1 VAQQLDARRQ
11 QVGGTVARVTLEG
24 LVKHFGAEKVIDRV
38 DLEINEGEFLTLLG
52 PSGCGKTTTLRI
64 VAGFL
69 SPNSGR
75 VLFNGKDVTRVPTQS
90 RKLGMVFQDYAL
102 FPHLTV
108 ADNVAFA
115 LRTRGTPR
123 AEIERR
129 VKELLSLI
137 RLPALAHRY
146 PAELSGGQQ
155 QRVAIARAL
164 AHTPAVLLMDEP
176 LGALD
181 LKLREAMQDELHSIQ
196 RQLGITTIYVTHDQ
210 EEALSLSH
218 RIALMRGGRI
228 EQLGTPREIYSK
240 PSTPFC
246 AFFLGKVN
254 FLPGS
259 VAETAGDRYRVVVEG
274 NTLSCPINAQRGR
287 FERDARVVLGIRPE
301 DLSLDDTRP
310 AAGRNVL
317 RGRIQREKFI
327 GKIVQFDVEVGPTTV
342 VVDGS
347 ASQAKGVGANV
358 QLVWDAEKTHIYPFK
373 EDAEIG
379 IGRAADSR
387 PALAGMGTSSAES
400 LPRGSLALPEDGPP
414 YPKSI

>member
-1 VAQQLDARRQ
+1 M
-11 QVGGTVARVTLEG
+11 ARVTLEG
-24 LVKHFGAEKVIDRV
+24 LAKSFGAENVIDNI
-38 DLEINEGEFLTLLG
+38 DLEIKEGEFLTLLG

-108 ADNVAFA
+108 ADNVGFA
-115 LRTRGTPR
+115 LRTHGTPR
-123 AEIERR
+123 AQSEHR

-181 LKLREAMQDELHSIQ
+181 LKLREAMQDELHSLQ

-218 RIALMRGGRI
+218 RIAVMRGGSI

-240 PSTPFC
+240 PRTPFC

-254 FLPGS
+254 FLPGN
-259 VAETAGDRYRVVVEG
+259 VAERAGDRYRVIVGG
-274 NTLSCPINAQRGR
+274 NTLSCPIDAPHGP

-301 DLSLDDTRP
+301 HLSLDDAP
-310 AAGRNVL
+310 QPPGRNVL
-317 RGRIQREKFI
+317 RGRIKREKFI
-327 GKIVQFDVEVGPTTV
+327 GKIVQFDVEVGPATV

-347 ASQAKGVGANV
+347 PGQAKGVDANV
-358 QLVWDAEKTHIYPFK
+358 QLVWDAANTHIYPLN

-379 IGRAADSR
+379 IGRPADS
-387 PALAGMGTSSAES
+387 PAA
-400 LPRGSLALPEDGPP
+400 REDGSRG
-414 YPKSI
+414 PKSIQFGTPRTYPHQ

>member
-1 VAQQLDARRQ
+1 M
-11 QVGGTVARVTLEG
+11 ARVTLER
-24 LVKHFGAEKVIDRV
+24 LVRHFGTEKVIDHV
-38 DLEINEGEFLTLLG
+38 DLKIDEGEFLTLLG

-69 SPNSGR
+69 SPDSGR
-75 VLFNGKDVTRVPTQS
+75 VLFNDKDVTRVPTQN

-108 ADNVAFA
+108 ADNVGFA
-115 LRTRGTPR
+115 LRTRGTPT

-129 VKELLSLI
+129 VKELLALI

-181 LKLREAMQDELHSIQ
+181 LKLREAMQDELHAIQ

-254 FLPGS
+254 FLQGN
-259 VAETAGDRYRVVVEG
+259 VAERSGDSYRVVVAG
-274 NTLSCPINAQRGR
+274 DSLSCPADPQQRQ
-287 FERDARVVLGIRPE
+287 FDRDARVVLGIRPE
-301 DLSLDDTRP
+301 HLRLDDTRH
-310 AAGRNVL
+310 ADGRNVL
-317 RGRIQREKFI
+317 RGRIKREKFI
-327 GKIVQFDVEVGPTTV
+327 GKIVQFDVEVGSATV

-347 ASQAKGVGANV
+347 SAQAKGVGTNV
-358 QLVWDAEKTHIYPFK
+358 QLVWDADKTRIYSFD

-379 IGRAADSR
+379 IGRPADASPEQRSIELASAEPLPR
-387 PALAGMGTSSAES
+387 PAV
-400 LPRGSLALPEDGPP
+400 
-414 YPKSI
+414 

>member
-1 VAQQLDARRQ
+1 
-11 QVGGTVARVTLEG
+11 VARVTLQG
-24 LVKHFGAEKVIDRV
+24 LVKTFGAEKIIDHV
-38 DLEINEGEFLTLLG
+38 DLEINDGEFLTLLG

-69 SPNSGR
+69 SPDTGR
-75 VLFNGKDVTRVPTQS
+75 VLFNGKDMTRVPTQS

-108 ADNVAFA
+108 ADNVNFA
-115 LRTRGTPR
+115 LRTRGAPR
-123 AEIERR
+123 ADIERR

-137 RLPALAHRY
+137 RLPTLAHRY

-164 AHTPAVLLMDEP
+164 AHTPDVLLMDEP

-228 EQLGTPREIYSK
+228 EQLGTPREIYAR
-240 PSTPFC
+240 PRTAFC

-254 FLPGS
+254 FLPGY
-259 VAETAGDRYRVVVEG
+259 VRERIGDSYRVLVGSE
-274 NTLSCPINAQRGR
+274 TLVCPLTAQQCH
-287 FERDARVVLGIRPE
+287 FEHGAPVVLGIRPE
-301 DLSLDDTRP
+301 HLSLDDTPQP
-310 AAGRNVL
+310 ADRNVL
-317 RGRIQREKFI
+317 RGQIKREKFI
-327 GKIVQFDVEVGPTTV
+327 GKIVQFDVVVGTATL

-347 ASQAKGVGANV
+347 LAQAKGVGADV
-358 QLVWDAEKTHIYPFK
+358 QLVWDVDKTQIYPFE
-373 EDAEIG
+373 EDPEIG
-379 IGRAADSR
+379 IGRPADIR
-387 PALAGMGTSSAES
+387 PTRPDVDAHPHS
-400 LPRGSLALPEDGPP
+400 LNDLQR
-414 YPKSI
+414 